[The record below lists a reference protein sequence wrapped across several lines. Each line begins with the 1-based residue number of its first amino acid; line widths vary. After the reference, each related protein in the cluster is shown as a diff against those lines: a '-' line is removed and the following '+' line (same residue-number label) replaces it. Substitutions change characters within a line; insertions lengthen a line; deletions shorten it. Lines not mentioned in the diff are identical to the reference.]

1 MIKNT
6 RTLKEKWIEPTLQ
19 KSNVE
24 PDYRPISQTL
34 IPEEENVGNGVTGN
48 DVTLL
53 AKRLKFLM
61 KL

>member
-1 MIKNT
+1 MP

-24 PDYRPISQTL
+24 PISQTL
-34 IPEEENVGNGVTGN
+34 IPGEGDVGNGVTGN

-53 AKRLKFLM
+53 AKHSKFLM
-61 KL
+61 KS